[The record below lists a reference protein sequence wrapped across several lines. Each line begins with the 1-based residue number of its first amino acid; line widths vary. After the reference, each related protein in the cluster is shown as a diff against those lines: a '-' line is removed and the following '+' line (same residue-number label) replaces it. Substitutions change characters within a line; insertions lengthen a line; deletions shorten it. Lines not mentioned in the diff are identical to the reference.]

1 MTGPGATVGQM
12 VTVMVGLITRAAAAG
27 ALAGAK

>member
-1 MTGPGATVGQM
+1 MTGPCGTVGQM
-12 VTVMVGLITRAAAAG
+12 VAAMVGLITRAAAAG